1 MVDEK
6 IEFSDDCTHTGREK
20 MTDGRQW
27 EGRGGDRVNLLPSSS
42 SSWRERAWH
51 VQTNQNITNKEKRRK
66 ERQQQQQQQNN
77 RLL

>member
-20 MTDGRQW
+20 MADGRQW
-27 EGRGGDRVNLLPSSS
+27 EGRGGDRVNLFPSSS
-42 SSWRERAWH
+42 SSWLS
-51 VQTNQNITNKEKRRK
+51 NKSKHNKQRKKKRK
-66 ERQQQQQQQNN
+66 ERQQQQQQNN